1 MSNRLGIK
9 IFISISLGEELGK
22 AARGVK
28 DCLPRL
34 LLAAQHRFYH
44 RFKHAIAAGRVRVEP
59 PARDKRRLY
68 KDRPR
73 GARRGVHRHVAA
85 HRRRAGDAGKYT
97 DGALRGQ
104 LLRDQERALRVMR
117 SARQSHAGK
126 RAVGYLRAAALQ
138 LRQERDPKA
147 QVGVARRKLLILA
160 RKAKVDR
167 KLSGGKGVVA
177 AREGAVPRVGGLA
190 GVPKL
195 GIKAQRRL
203 RRVARRRARL
213 AEDRRG
219 LPLRGARG
227 DAVPRLHKER
237 RDYRFGIGDVLP
249 LAERDRAAGYIVGAV
264 KRGYFGSDLLKIFSV
279 RRRPAAAPRPRRGAG
294 A

>member
-1 MSNRLGIK
+1 MLPLEPDCAKDTAGMSRAASSIK
-9 IFISISLGEELGK
+9 ITICSFFIEIRISISLGEELDK

-28 DCLPRL
+28 DGLPRL

-44 RFKHAIAAGRVRVEP
+44 RFKHTIAARRVRVEP

-85 HRRRAGDAGKYT
+85 HRRRAGDAGERA

-104 LLRDQERALRVMR
+104 LLCDQKRALRGMR

-126 RAVGYLRAAALQ
+126 RAVGHLCAAALQ
-138 LRQERDPKA
+138 LRQERDAKA
-147 QVGVARRKLLILA
+147 QGGVARRKAFILA

-177 AREGAVPRVGGLA
+177 ARERAVPRVGGLA
-190 GVPKL
+190 GVSKL

-203 RRVARRRARL
+203 RRIARRRA
-213 AEDRRG
+213 
-219 LPLRGARG
+219 
-227 DAVPRLHKER
+227 
-237 RDYRFGIGDVLP
+237 
-249 LAERDRAAGYIVGAV
+249 
-264 KRGYFGSDLLKIFSV
+264 
-279 RRRPAAAPRPRRGAG
+279 
-294 A
+294 